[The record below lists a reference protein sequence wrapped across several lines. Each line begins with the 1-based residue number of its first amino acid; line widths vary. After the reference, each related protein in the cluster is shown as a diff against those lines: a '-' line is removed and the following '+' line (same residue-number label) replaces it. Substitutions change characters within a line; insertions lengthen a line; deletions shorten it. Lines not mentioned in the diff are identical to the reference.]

1 MLVSVPRRLANLQTG
16 EPIPEKRRPEMG
28 NLLKE
33 TPYSE
38 ITASLEVL
46 DFHNVTGQHLAWLR
60 SDKDYARQVAEFML
74 RGGVDGS
81 MHHKLARAVMG
92 QNFFGVEEWAT
103 LYGANFSKKRLREV
117 NEFPWGEDIL
127 NSPCPFNKGKA
138 VHETHF
144 AFLGLE
150 KLNADPLTILKW
162 QLLHP
167 ATGQPKFASY
177 VPDSWY
183 SQQTFAAETAK
194 LRWYLLLASIVPNS
208 TNTAWTDQ
216 LAMLPADYEVPTA
229 IEEVS
234 KDILAY
240 RKTGTFLNPGVYARV
255 NNTTSDGYRVVVG
268 RFDGDGLSINRWDDL
283 GIYDVGLAPS
293 RKLPRTLNP

>member
-1 MLVSVPRRLANLQTG
+1 
-16 EPIPEKRRPEMG
+16 MG

-46 DFHNVTGQHLAWLR
+46 DFHRVTSQHLARLR
-60 SDKDYARQVAEFML
+60 SDKDYAHRVAEFML
-74 RGGVDGS
+74 RGGIDGS
-81 MHHKLARAVMG
+81 VHHKLARATMG

-103 LYGANFSKKRLREV
+103 LYGANFSKKQLREV

-138 VHETHF
+138 IRETHF

-150 KLNADPLTILKW
+150 KLNIDPLTILKF
-162 QLLHP
+162 QGLHP
-167 ATGQPKFASY
+167 ASGQPRFASY
-177 VPDSWY
+177 APDSWY
-183 SQQTFAAETAK
+183 SQQEFAAKTAK

-208 TNTAWTDQ
+208 TNTAWSDQ
-216 LAMLPADYEVPTA
+216 LAMLTAGYEVPTA

-234 KDILAY
+234 KDILTY
-240 RKTGTFLNPGVYARV
+240 RKTGVYLNPSVYARV
-255 NNTTSDGYRVVVG
+255 KDTTSGGSRVTVGYFDSNGLDVNDWDDDGYYG
-268 RFDGDGLSINRWDDL
+268 HI
-283 GIYDVGLAPS
+283 GLAAS
-293 RKLPRTLNP
+293 RKLPQALKP

>member
-1 MLVSVPRRLANLQTG
+1 
-16 EPIPEKRRPEMG
+16 MG

-46 DFHNVTGQHLAWLR
+46 DFHRVTSQHLARLR
-60 SDKDYARQVAEFML
+60 SDKDYARRVAEFML
-74 RGGVDGS
+74 RGGIDGS
-81 MHHKLARAVMG
+81 IHHKLARATMG

-103 LYGANFSKKRLREV
+103 LYGANFSKKQLREV
-117 NEFPWGEDIL
+117 NEFPWGEDVL
-127 NSPCPFNKGKA
+127 NSPCPFNKGKL
-138 VHETHF
+138 VKDTHF

-167 ATGQPKFASY
+167 ASGQPRFASY

-183 SQQTFAAETAK
+183 SQQALAAKTAR

-208 TNTAWTDQ
+208 TNTAWSDQ
-216 LAMLPADYEVPTA
+216 LAMLTDGYEVPTA
-229 IEEVS
+229 VEEVS

-240 RKTGTFLNPGVYARV
+240 RKTGVYLNPSVYARV
-255 NNTTSDGYRVVVG
+255 NDATSGGSRVNVG
-268 RFDGDGLSINRWDDL
+268 HFDGGRLSIDLWGVSGYYDL
-283 GIYDVGLAPS
+283 GLAAS